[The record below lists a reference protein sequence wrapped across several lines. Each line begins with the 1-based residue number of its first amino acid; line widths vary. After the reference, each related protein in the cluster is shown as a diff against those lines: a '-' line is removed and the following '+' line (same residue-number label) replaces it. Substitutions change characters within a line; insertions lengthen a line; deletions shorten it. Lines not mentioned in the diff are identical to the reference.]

1 MKRKNKNILSIIVLI
16 ILCISTVVTGY
27 LYINNSNSTPKTQNI
42 IGMQDG
48 NNENQPPEKPSG
60 NNTTNS
66 NIDFNGYKL
75 YVSGKVIN

>member
-1 MKRKNKNILSIIVLI
+1 
-16 ILCISTVVTGY
+16 
-27 LYINNSNSTPKTQNI
+27 
-42 IGMQDG
+42 MQDG

-75 YVSGKVIN
+75 YVSGKAIN